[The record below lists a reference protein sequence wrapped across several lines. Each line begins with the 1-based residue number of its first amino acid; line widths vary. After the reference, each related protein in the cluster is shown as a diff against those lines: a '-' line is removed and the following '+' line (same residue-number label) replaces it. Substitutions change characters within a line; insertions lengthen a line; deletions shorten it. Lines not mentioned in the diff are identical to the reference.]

1 MLQVVNITDQFQMV
15 FVSVD
20 LFAVR
25 IPDENV
31 SIAAAGVKL
40 LIAIVEGGAVD
51 SVKMSAQSIDNF
63 AGINVDYSYVATF
76 RDKDDSIA
84 MTKRRRQTHFRTNLV
99 FVRRISFLEF
109 DERRLGVPAGGKVP
123 ASELRFV
130 SAERKQMKAVVA
142 ERQPV
147 GRPAVSL
154 LGRVRFLF
162 FRFLLRNRNVVE
174 IKSLEAASRA
184 PHVPEKNLSCVAAA
198 GEQVV
203 P

>member
-20 LFAVR
+20 LIAVR

-76 RDKDDSIA
+76 RDKDDAIA
-84 MTKRRRQTHFRTNLV
+84 MTKRR
-99 FVRRISFLEF
+99 
-109 DERRLGVPAGGKVP
+109 
-123 ASELRFV
+123 
-130 SAERKQMKAVVA
+130 
-142 ERQPV
+142 
-147 GRPAVSL
+147 
-154 LGRVRFLF
+154 
-162 FRFLLRNRNVVE
+162 
-174 IKSLEAASRA
+174 
-184 PHVPEKNLSCVAAA
+184 
-198 GEQVV
+198 
-203 P
+203 